1 MTFEGLEGIGKRNV
15 NPKVTAVAEKW
26 IGYSEDNKSK
36 ACRMHKALYG
46 SRQSGRQWYRKLD
59 NELRLA
65 LRPLLA
71 DPCIH
76 VLQIEIIVVL
86 VVYVDDLIIP
96 DDDHVYLTEL
106 KK

>member
-1 MTFEGLEGIGKRNV
+1 
-15 NPKVTAVAEKW
+15 
-26 IGYSEDNKSK
+26 
-36 ACRMHKALYG
+36 MHKALYG

-76 VLQIEIIVVL
+76 VLQIEKEIEIIVVL
-86 VVYVDDLIIP
+86 VVYVDNLIIP